1 MRVEVTVD
9 MLKEAAIV
17 CGPDSNFHKILMQG
31 LQFEEQGLTPVYLF
45 DMALG
50 VVEVTTEERIDKK
63 YN

>member
-9 MLKEAAIV
+9 MLKEAAMV

-31 LQFEEQGLTPVYLF
+31 LTFEEQGLTPVYFF
-45 DMALG
+45 DMTLG
-50 VVEVTTEERIDKK
+50 VVEVTTEERIEKK